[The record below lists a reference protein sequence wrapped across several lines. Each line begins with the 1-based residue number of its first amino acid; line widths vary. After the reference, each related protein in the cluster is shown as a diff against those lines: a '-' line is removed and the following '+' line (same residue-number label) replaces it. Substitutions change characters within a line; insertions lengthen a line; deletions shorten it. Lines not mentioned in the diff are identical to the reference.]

1 MAVYLPSAKIAVE
14 IVDDPTSLPADL
26 SAFPDFT
33 IVPITR
39 ADLRSPAA
47 RDRTVKR
54 IARMAANK
62 PTRTPHPIHTTSQR
76 ERRPPCRAQH
86 PNASASS
93 CWTSSTQGS
102 TSPKGRRPPVWRYRR
117 AKAPK
122 RNSPRQNSPGRNES
136 RVESPKRN
144 DSRAKPLGGNDR
156 PIGGIHA

>member
-33 IVPITR
+33 IVSITS

-62 PTRTPHPIHTTSQR
+62 PGTHAASDTHDQPTSMPRTASKR
-76 ERRPPCRAQH
+76 ERKQLLDLI
-86 PNASASS
+86 N
-93 CWTSSTQGS
+93 TGLDLTQGS
-102 TSPKGRRPPVWRYRR
+102 ATT
-117 AKAPK
+117 
-122 RNSPRQNSPGRNES
+122 
-136 RVESPKRN
+136 RV
-144 DSRAKPLGGNDR
+144 AV
-156 PIGGIHA
+156 

>member
-26 SAFPDFT
+26 NAFPDFT

-62 PTRTPHPIHTTSQR
+62 PNARATSDTHDQPAGTSTSTPRTASKR
-76 ERRPPCRAQH
+76 ERKQLLDLI
-86 PNASASS
+86 N
-93 CWTSSTQGS
+93 TGLDLTQGS
-102 TSPKGRRPPVWRYRR
+102 AT
-117 AKAPK
+117 A
-122 RNSPRQNSPGRNES
+122 
-136 RVESPKRN
+136 RV
-144 DSRAKPLGGNDR
+144 AV
-156 PIGGIHA
+156 

>member
-33 IVPITR
+33 IVSITR

-62 PTRTPHPIHTTSQR
+62 PGAHAASDTHDQPAGTSTSMPRTYIDKIAFAGRQLLDLINTGLDL
-76 ERRPPCRAQH
+76 
-86 PNASASS
+86 
-93 CWTSSTQGS
+93 TQGS
-102 TSPKGRRPPVWRYRR
+102 AT
-117 AKAPK
+117 A
-122 RNSPRQNSPGRNES
+122 
-136 RVESPKRN
+136 RV
-144 DSRAKPLGGNDR
+144 AV
-156 PIGGIHA
+156 